1 LAGLNAN
8 IENHRKRLKWVEDLS
23 PTAAA
28 NIIKTVQKLEQK
40 VAAL

>member
-40 VAAL
+40 VTAL